1 MKGSL
6 KRLIT
11 TFMLLLHIVSLADG
25 IIPDIDR
32 SKNLQVDKAANG
44 VPLVNIEAPD
54 NNGTSHN
61 VYKDY
66 NVDGRGA
73 ILNNSKDLTNSQ
85 LGGLIYGNPNLQNSK
100 EASTI
105 INEVSGVNRSRIEGY
120 QEIAGKKANYILAN
134 PNGIYINGAG
144 FINTGNVT
152 LTTGSGNN
160 LQNPEKGKIEVTGK
174 GLDLRN
180 INKAEL
186 IARIGEL
193 SAPIYGGRINIVVNE
208 DGVGVKTQAPMYAEK
223 GDVVISSKGKVYL
236 KDTQA
241 KGDIKIS
248 STETEISEKLLAE
261 NGINIESGKTTN
273 SGQIQA
279 NKDITINGNVDSSNL
294 ISTNKDISI
303 SGNLKNSGNISS
315 TNLNTKNIENT
326 SKIAAGE
333 KLSSTKITSSGI
345 LSAKNI
351 STIDVFNLG
360 KLLANNINTKDLN
373 NSGEISSE
381 NLTTTNLE
389 NSNKINVKENI
400 KSDNIVNKT
409 NNSEI
414 SSKNLTINNLY
425 NKGNVKVVNNVSS
438 QSITNNGKLLVENT
452 VNSQNLINTA
462 TVQGKILD
470 IKNEISS
477 SGKILSDSI
486 TTKDISNSG
495 NISSKVITTQQLT
508 NSGEIISN
516 DLSSTNIAN
525 SKGIYVNGKIT
536 TDKIVNSNTIESQE
550 LKANNITNSGKL
562 LAVTK
567 IEAQNLENKLSNSEV
582 KTNSLNIANK
592 IMSDGNIV
600 SKDIITQNLVNNGSI
615 LSNNLT
621 VEKDITNTNSIFANE
636 KIIASNIF
644 NSNKLIAKNTETN
657 NLTNSGN
664 ITVKENLKTKDITN
678 SNSIKVGGNLN
689 TDNLKNSKDIE
700 ANNITIQK
708 SLDNTNGEISS
719 SNTTI
724 NASNI
729 KNSNGNIQAVKN
741 INITTANDL
750 SLDGN
755 YTANDTLNIKAK
767 SFENNIDLKNDGKI
781 TFNLSGN
788 LTNNKNI
795 SSTGN
800 LDINAQKIL
809 NSKNDSAIGSM
820 SNLSINVSL
829 LENKGNLLFGEGTE
843 NKLKTAGNITN
854 TGVIGSLGKLNI
866 EANNI
871 LNDKHIAS
879 NNDLVINTNSI
890 INKGLLYST
899 GNMKVDFKNNFLN
912 DKAEIYSSGDIIF
925 TGKEGTFI
933 NRIGD
938 IESEKNISIVA
949 KDIKN
954 LAEISGSHKVIGS
967 VSGNESNVDISK
979 LDIKKYNKLS
989 ADIVNDFFKQY
1000 IIIPRLQKSGINI
1013 DNKRVEIKA
1022 DEQRGSFFVLKKDDD
1037 GYYGAWDWEKD
1048 KSKAGVYLSSADK
1061 IESNYTSE
1069 MSTIK
1074 AGGNITLKATNDIE
1088 NLESNILANGDVNI
1102 TANQLINKNFDIAVK
1117 RKITLIR
1124 DIEYHGAAMH
1134 SLDWGKT
1141 YDHMGQKIYN
1151 HNEDKGNVII
1161 EDEVTSYVGTG
1172 KNAKIS
1178 AGGNIKIEANKVG
1191 NGILAKENVK
1201 VDSKNQNFDSTKVNK
1216 NDVSLDEINID
1227 KNTNVDSITLNKK
1240 NLEIREEID
1249 TKDYINLPKN
1259 DKGLFRIN
1267 NNIDNKPGFSYL
1279 VETNINFIDKS
1290 RFFGSE
1296 YFFKRIGFNPDRNI
1310 RLLGDSFYETKLI
1323 NKAILEGTGR
1333 RFLSGYKSDKEQMQ
1347 ALYDNAASEQ
1357 EDLNLSLGIALS
1369 KDQIA
1374 KLKKDIIWYVEEEV
1388 QGQKVLVPK
1397 VYLTRNTL
1405 SKLKDKNASIDA
1417 GQELNIT
1424 ADNITNTGNL
1434 SANNITITSDNLT
1447 NKSILGANK
1456 ASIDGNKV
1464 SITAENSMDNIGA
1477 DIKANEEL
1485 NITAKDISNLS
1496 TKRTNGYGLDTVTTG
1511 ENLASIQA
1519 KNITL
1524 DAKNDV
1530 QNTGANIK
1538 ADEKLDIKANNVKVD
1553 TIEESRY
1560 YHDGDSNNYLTI
1572 DNKSNIGSNIEAK
1585 NIDISTKKDIDI
1597 KGSNIVAKE
1606 EANIKADG
1614 DINIVSATDSRYH
1627 AHKETKKGK
1636 FGKSSSE
1643 ENISYATH
1651 NVASNIIGDKVN
1663 ITSGKD
1669 VSLLGSNVQANESG
1683 KIEARGNITQAG
1695 VKDINYHYEH
1705 TSKSRFGGLISKSTT
1720 SENYQENAIVS
1731 ATVAGDKGL
1740 TYDSKNNLILS
1751 GVKVVSSGSI
1761 DLKGKNVEINPLET
1775 KSYSKFEEKKKGF
1788 SAKVSLKG
1796 SNYSYGKDKFS
1807 DNSSTIIENSNEI
1820 VAGKKLTIEA
1830 DNKVKAK
1837 AVNIYSNDNISIS
1850 GNNGVEISSGKN
1862 IQEREIKQSSTR
1874 INTGI
1879 GIKSSIVNTVE
1890 NVKNIDKLADFSG
1903 DSYDI
1908 VNKAS
1913 NLVGA
1918 IKDGADAVNTILDPS
1933 YNGSQG
1939 AGTEN
1944 LSITDPKKYISVHS
1958 GVTRS
1963 KNEIK
1968 TYDEST
1974 NKSSITGKNIE
1985 INSKDKS
1992 VQIIG
1997 TDIAAK
2003 NLEISAKENIDISGA
2018 SEEHRSSNSS
2028 SSSGLSVSATLD
2040 KAPLTITANISGAQG
2055 RSNGTYNINSN
2066 IVVDEKF
2073 KTESENLNI
2082 SSSNIVADKVD
2093 IKAKNVVI
2101 ESKQDK
2107 TESKNS
2113 SYGASVSVAVSPAG
2127 VELKN
2132 ISVNGAKGKGKG
2144 SWTNAQTSVIAKNG
2158 GEITTDNFKD
2168 IGAIVGSENEKEK
2181 LKISAKTIEVK
2192 DLEDSNKYEN
2202 VGGGISLDF
2211 EENKPQVPNISVV
2224 HDKIDKEQITR
2235 ATAINTEIKVNN
2247 EIVKAEDLG
2256 FNTDI
2261 SNSQETTKDE
2271 ERHLDAELHTDLF
2284 NKSERNKLIEAKKK
2298 IETVVEN
2305 LGNSNRFKE
2314 GIAGVELDK
2323 FKNERQKE
2331 FNLINDTNI
2340 SLEDKQ
2346 RIVQDLYREF
2356 LRSKGYKGDIPEVIL
2371 TDEENSFSVDSKD
2384 KETGERRKERI
2395 FISINNL
2402 NNKDFS
2408 KIFVHEL
2415 AHMNTY
2421 DEGYLGEETSLYT
2434 RSKLEPDDKTKVF
2447 SEADKEKYLETLR
2460 AKYPKQKSLEEQYA
2474 EAKLVANKDR
2484 EHFFNKEVHD
2494 KYVSPN
2500 LNSKEIEELAKKFNV
2515 SKNKIEKNQ
2524 TQYIYYDFLDKN
2536 NRVFK
2541 DKKEF
2546 EKFQNEL
2553 KEKIKNEKD
2562 PKKREELEKQRF
2574 YKLEDEASVFHNIKL
2589 DKDNKPYIDA
2599 TFPNEKYVNNIG
2611 QEAVFDKKTGSWI
2624 KDGINNATYNIA
2636 GRDGTVKGFFY
2647 DNLFYHLFADE
2658 SDVNLWIKYD
2668 VGPNSKL
2675 TEVQRRQ
2682 LNEIGR
2688 RYYSDPI
2695 FRDYVNIRGKLNYR
2709 IYEDY
2714 TQMIEGDL

>member
-32 SKNLQVDKAANG
+32 SKNLNVDKAING
-44 VPLVNIEAPD
+44 VPLVNIEAPN
-54 NNGTSHN
+54 NNGISHN
-61 VYKDY
+61 VYKEY

-73 ILNNSKDLTNSQ
+73 ILNNSVDIVNSQ
-85 LGGLIYGNPNLQNSK
+85 LGGLIYGNPNFQNERR
-100 EASTI
+100 EANTI
-105 INEVSGVNRSRIEGY
+105 LNEVSGVNRSKIEGY

-193 SAPIYGGRINIVVNE
+193 SAPIYGGEEVNLKLGSQGQTNKPEYALDARELGSIYAGRINIVVNE
-208 DGVGVKTQAPMYAEK
+208 DGVGVKTQAPMQATK
-223 GDVVISSKGKVYL
+223 GDVVITSKGKVYL

-241 KGDIKIS
+241 KGDIKIA

-360 KLLANNINTKDLN
+360 KLLASNINTKDLN

-414 SSKNLTINNLY
+414 SSKNLTINNLD

-1061 IESNYTSE
+1061 IESNYKSE
-1069 MSTIK
+1069 ISTIK

-1178 AGGNIKIEANKVG
+1178 AGGNIKIEANKVV

-1249 TKDYINLPKN
+1249 TKDYINL
-1259 DKGLFRIN
+1259 
-1267 NNIDNKPGFSYL
+1267 
-1279 VETNINFIDKS
+1279 
-1290 RFFGSE
+1290 
-1296 YFFKRIGFNPDRNI
+1296 
-1310 RLLGDSFYETKLI
+1310 
-1323 NKAILEGTGR
+1323 
-1333 RFLSGYKSDKEQMQ
+1333 
-1347 ALYDNAASEQ
+1347 
-1357 EDLNLSLGIALS
+1357 
-1369 KDQIA
+1369 
-1374 KLKKDIIWYVEEEV
+1374 
-1388 QGQKVLVPK
+1388 
-1397 VYLTRNTL
+1397 
-1405 SKLKDKNASIDA
+1405 
-1417 GQELNIT
+1417 
-1424 ADNITNTGNL
+1424 
-1434 SANNITITSDNLT
+1434 
-1447 NKSILGANK
+1447 
-1456 ASIDGNKV
+1456 
-1464 SITAENSMDNIGA
+1464 
-1477 DIKANEEL
+1477 
-1485 NITAKDISNLS
+1485 
-1496 TKRTNGYGLDTVTTG
+1496 
-1511 ENLASIQA
+1511 
-1519 KNITL
+1519 
-1524 DAKNDV
+1524 
-1530 QNTGANIK
+1530 
-1538 ADEKLDIKANNVKVD
+1538 
-1553 TIEESRY
+1553 
-1560 YHDGDSNNYLTI
+1560 
-1572 DNKSNIGSNIEAK
+1572 
-1585 NIDISTKKDIDI
+1585 
-1597 KGSNIVAKE
+1597 
-1606 EANIKADG
+1606 
-1614 DINIVSATDSRYH
+1614 
-1627 AHKETKKGK
+1627 
-1636 FGKSSSE
+1636 
-1643 ENISYATH
+1643 
-1651 NVASNIIGDKVN
+1651 
-1663 ITSGKD
+1663 
-1669 VSLLGSNVQANESG
+1669 
-1683 KIEARGNITQAG
+1683 
-1695 VKDINYHYEH
+1695 
-1705 TSKSRFGGLISKSTT
+1705 
-1720 SENYQENAIVS
+1720 
-1731 ATVAGDKGL
+1731 
-1740 TYDSKNNLILS
+1740 
-1751 GVKVVSSGSI
+1751 
-1761 DLKGKNVEINPLET
+1761 
-1775 KSYSKFEEKKKGF
+1775 
-1788 SAKVSLKG
+1788 
-1796 SNYSYGKDKFS
+1796 
-1807 DNSSTIIENSNEI
+1807 
-1820 VAGKKLTIEA
+1820 
-1830 DNKVKAK
+1830 
-1837 AVNIYSNDNISIS
+1837 
-1850 GNNGVEISSGKN
+1850 
-1862 IQEREIKQSSTR
+1862 
-1874 INTGI
+1874 
-1879 GIKSSIVNTVE
+1879 
-1890 NVKNIDKLADFSG
+1890 
-1903 DSYDI
+1903 
-1908 VNKAS
+1908 
-1913 NLVGA
+1913 
-1918 IKDGADAVNTILDPS
+1918 
-1933 YNGSQG
+1933 
-1939 AGTEN
+1939 
-1944 LSITDPKKYISVHS
+1944 
-1958 GVTRS
+1958 
-1963 KNEIK
+1963 
-1968 TYDEST
+1968 
-1974 NKSSITGKNIE
+1974 
-1985 INSKDKS
+1985 
-1992 VQIIG
+1992 
-1997 TDIAAK
+1997 
-2003 NLEISAKENIDISGA
+2003 
-2018 SEEHRSSNSS
+2018 
-2028 SSSGLSVSATLD
+2028 
-2040 KAPLTITANISGAQG
+2040 
-2055 RSNGTYNINSN
+2055 
-2066 IVVDEKF
+2066 
-2073 KTESENLNI
+2073 
-2082 SSSNIVADKVD
+2082 
-2093 IKAKNVVI
+2093 
-2101 ESKQDK
+2101 
-2107 TESKNS
+2107 
-2113 SYGASVSVAVSPAG
+2113 
-2127 VELKN
+2127 
-2132 ISVNGAKGKGKG
+2132 
-2144 SWTNAQTSVIAKNG
+2144 
-2158 GEITTDNFKD
+2158 
-2168 IGAIVGSENEKEK
+2168 
-2181 LKISAKTIEVK
+2181 
-2192 DLEDSNKYEN
+2192 
-2202 VGGGISLDF
+2202 
-2211 EENKPQVPNISVV
+2211 
-2224 HDKIDKEQITR
+2224 
-2235 ATAINTEIKVNN
+2235 
-2247 EIVKAEDLG
+2247 
-2256 FNTDI
+2256 
-2261 SNSQETTKDE
+2261 
-2271 ERHLDAELHTDLF
+2271 
-2284 NKSERNKLIEAKKK
+2284 
-2298 IETVVEN
+2298 
-2305 LGNSNRFKE
+2305 
-2314 GIAGVELDK
+2314 
-2323 FKNERQKE
+2323 
-2331 FNLINDTNI
+2331 
-2340 SLEDKQ
+2340 
-2346 RIVQDLYREF
+2346 
-2356 LRSKGYKGDIPEVIL
+2356 
-2371 TDEENSFSVDSKD
+2371 
-2384 KETGERRKERI
+2384 
-2395 FISINNL
+2395 
-2402 NNKDFS
+2402 
-2408 KIFVHEL
+2408 
-2415 AHMNTY
+2415 
-2421 DEGYLGEETSLYT
+2421 
-2434 RSKLEPDDKTKVF
+2434 
-2447 SEADKEKYLETLR
+2447 
-2460 AKYPKQKSLEEQYA
+2460 
-2474 EAKLVANKDR
+2474 
-2484 EHFFNKEVHD
+2484 
-2494 KYVSPN
+2494 
-2500 LNSKEIEELAKKFNV
+2500 
-2515 SKNKIEKNQ
+2515 
-2524 TQYIYYDFLDKN
+2524 
-2536 NRVFK
+2536 
-2541 DKKEF
+2541 
-2546 EKFQNEL
+2546 
-2553 KEKIKNEKD
+2553 
-2562 PKKREELEKQRF
+2562 
-2574 YKLEDEASVFHNIKL
+2574 
-2589 DKDNKPYIDA
+2589 
-2599 TFPNEKYVNNIG
+2599 
-2611 QEAVFDKKTGSWI
+2611 
-2624 KDGINNATYNIA
+2624 
-2636 GRDGTVKGFFY
+2636 
-2647 DNLFYHLFADE
+2647 
-2658 SDVNLWIKYD
+2658 
-2668 VGPNSKL
+2668 
-2675 TEVQRRQ
+2675 
-2682 LNEIGR
+2682 
-2688 RYYSDPI
+2688 
-2695 FRDYVNIRGKLNYR
+2695 
-2709 IYEDY
+2709 
-2714 TQMIEGDL
+2714 

>member
-6 KRLIT
+6 KRLIA

-32 SKNLQVDKAANG
+32 SKNLNVDKAING
-44 VPLVNIEAPD
+44 VSLVNIEAPN
-54 NNGTSHN
+54 NNGISHN
-61 VYKDY
+61 VYKEY

-73 ILNNSKDLTNSQ
+73 ILNNSVDIVNSQ
-85 LGGLIYGNPNLQNSK
+85 LGGLIYGNPNFQNERR
-100 EASTI
+100 EANTI
-105 INEVSGVNRSRIEGY
+105 LNEVSGVNRSKIEGY

-134 PNGIYINGAG
+134 PNGIFVNSAG

-160 LQNPEKGKIEVTGK
+160 LQSPEKGTIEVAGK

-186 IARIGEL
+186 IARVAEL
-193 SAPIYGGRINIVVNE
+193 SAPIYGGEEVNLKLGSQGQPNKPEYALDARELGSIYAGRINIVVNE
-208 DGVGVKTQAPMYAEK
+208 DGVGVKTEAPMYAEK

-248 STETEISEKLLAE
+248 STETEIRDKLVAE
-261 NGINIESGKTTN
+261 NTINIESKKTKN

-279 NKDITINGNVDSSNL
+279 NKDITINGDVDSSNL

-315 TNLNTKNIENT
+315 TNLNTKDIENT
-326 SKIAAGE
+326 NKIAVGE

-414 SSKNLTINNLY
+414 SSKNLTINNLD

-644 NSNKLIAKNTETN
+644 NSNKLIAKNAETN

-700 ANNITIQK
+700 ANNIIIQK

-890 INKGLLYST
+890 TNKGLLYST
-899 GNMKVDFKNNFLN
+899 DNMTVDFKDNFLN
-912 DKAEIYSSGDIIF
+912 DNAEIYSSENITI
-925 TGKEGTFI
+925 TGKDGTFT
-933 NRIGD
+933 NKVGD

-989 ADIVNDFFKQY
+989 ADIVNSFFKEY
-1000 IIIPRLQKSGINI
+1000 IIKKVAKDKNLYIVERNI
-1013 DNKRVEIKA
+1013 KTT
-1022 DEQRGSFFVLKKDDD
+1022 EQGGSFSEPRHGQDYD

-1061 IESNYTSE
+1061 IESNYKSE

-1447 NKSILGANK
+1447 NKTILGANK
-1456 ASIDGNKV
+1456 ASIDGNTVNIIAKNLV
-1464 SITAENSMDNIGA
+1464 DNIGA
-1477 DIKANEEL
+1477 DIKAKENL
-1485 NITAKDISNLS
+1485 TIKAKDISNLS

-1530 QNTGANIK
+1530 QNTGASIK

-1585 NIDISTKKDIDI
+1585 NIDITAKKDIDI

-1614 DINIVSATDSRYH
+1614 DINVVSATDSRYY
-1627 AHKETKKGK
+1627 AHKETNKGK

-1643 ENISYATH
+1643 KSVAYATR
-1651 NVASNIIGDKVN
+1651 NVASNVIGDKVN
-1663 ITSGKD
+1663 ITSEKD

-1788 SAKVSLKG
+1788 SAKVGLKG

-1879 GIKSSIVNTVE
+1879 GVKSSIVNTIE

-1918 IKDGADAVNTILDPS
+1918 IRDGADAVNTILDPS

-1939 AGTEN
+1939 AGTKN

-1958 GVTRS
+1958 EISRS
-1963 KNEIK
+1963 KSEIK

-2055 RSNGTYNINSN
+2055 RSNGTYNTNSN

-2093 IKAKNVVI
+2093 IKAKNIVI

-2132 ISVNGAKGKGKG
+2132 ISVNGTKGKGKG
-2144 SWTNAQTSVIAKNG
+2144 SWTSAQTSVIAKNG

-2202 VGGGISLDF
+2202 VGGGISLGF

-2224 HDKIDKEQITR
+2224 HDKIDKKQITR
-2235 ATAINTEIKVNN
+2235 ATALNTEISLNGK
-2247 EIVKAEDLG
+2247 EEKAEDLG

-2261 SNSQETTKDE
+2261 SNSQETTKDKE
-2271 ERHLDAELHTDLF
+2271 KHLNAELHTDLF

-2331 FNLINDTNI
+2331 FNLINDQNI
-2340 SLEDKQ
+2340 SLEDKR
-2346 RIVQDLYREF
+2346 RIVQDLYRDF

-2384 KETGERRKERI
+2384 KETGEKRKERI

-2408 KIFVHEL
+2408 KVFVHEL

-2434 RSKLEPDDKTKVF
+2434 RSKLEPDDKTKIF
-2447 SEADKEKYLETLR
+2447 SEADKEKYLESLR
-2460 AKYPKQKSLEEQYA
+2460 TKYPNTKSLEEQYA
-2474 EAKLVANKDR
+2474 EAKLVPEKDR
-2484 EHFFNKEVHD
+2484 EHWAVGISGNISLAFIGRVNFGVTDFYVYNENNGD
-2494 KYVSPN
+2494 KYYAESKDIGIGLGIPGAGISGSVVFLKNVNTSQEIDGYSFVSGASVTV
-2500 LNSKEIEELAKKFNV
+2500 LNGELIYDNKTKELAGIRIGISASVGVIPGFDLYGSVDSSILTKSKKLSDSQTVDQANLERNV
-2515 SKNKIEKNQ
+2515 NKLMKLANNKNEAQKN
-2524 TQYIYYDFLDKN
+2524 ISEIN
-2536 NRVFK
+2536 NTI
-2541 DKKEF
+2541 
-2546 EKFQNEL
+2546 L
-2553 KEKIKNEKD
+2553 KIKNILERN
-2562 PKKREELEKQRF
+2562 KKRWK
-2574 YKLEDEASVFHNIKL
+2574 
-2589 DKDNKPYIDA
+2589 
-2599 TFPNEKYVNNIG
+2599 
-2611 QEAVFDKKTGSWI
+2611 
-2624 KDGINNATYNIA
+2624 
-2636 GRDGTVKGFFY
+2636 
-2647 DNLFYHLFADE
+2647 
-2658 SDVNLWIKYD
+2658 
-2668 VGPNSKL
+2668 
-2675 TEVQRRQ
+2675 
-2682 LNEIGR
+2682 
-2688 RYYSDPI
+2688 
-2695 FRDYVNIRGKLNYR
+2695 
-2709 IYEDY
+2709 
-2714 TQMIEGDL
+2714 

>member
-6 KRLIT
+6 KRLIAI
-11 TFMLLLHIVSLADG
+11 FMLFLHIVSLADG
-25 IIPDIDR
+25 IVPDIDR
-32 SKNLQVDKAANG
+32 SKNLNVDKAING
-44 VPLVNIEAPD
+44 VPLVNIEAPN
-54 NNGTSHN
+54 NNGISHN
-61 VYKDY
+61 VYKEY

-73 ILNNSKDLTNSQ
+73 ILNNSVDIANSQ
-85 LGGLIYGNPNLQNSK
+85 LGGLIYGNPNFQNERR
-100 EASTI
+100 EANTI
-105 INEVSGVNRSRIEGY
+105 LNEVSGVNRSKIEGY

-134 PNGIYINGAG
+134 PNGIFVNSAG

-160 LQNPEKGKIEVTGK
+160 LQNPEKGIIEVAGK

-186 IARIGEL
+186 IARVAEL
-193 SAPIYGGRINIVVNE
+193 SAPIYGGEEVNLKLGSQGQSNKPEYALDARELGSIYAGRINIVVNE
-208 DGVGVKTQAPMYAEK
+208 DGVGVKTEAPMYAEK

-248 STETEISEKLLAE
+248 STETEIRDKLVAE
-261 NGINIESGKTTN
+261 NTINIESKKTKN

-279 NKDITINGNVDSSNL
+279 NKDITINGDVDSSNL

-315 TNLNTKNIENT
+315 TNLNTKDIENT
-326 SKIAAGE
+326 NKIAVGE

-414 SSKNLTINNLY
+414 SSKNLTINNLD

-644 NSNKLIAKNTETN
+644 NSNKLIAKNAETN

-700 ANNITIQK
+700 ANNIIIQK

-890 INKGLLYST
+890 TNKGLLYST
-899 GNMKVDFKNNFLN
+899 DNMTVDFKDNFLN
-912 DKAEIYSSGDIIF
+912 DNAEIYSSENITI
-925 TGKEGTFI
+925 TGKDGTFT
-933 NRIGD
+933 NKVGD

-989 ADIVNDFFKQY
+989 ADIVNSFFKEY
-1000 IIIPRLQKSGINI
+1000 IIKKVAKDKNLYIVERNI
-1013 DNKRVEIKA
+1013 KTT
-1022 DEQRGSFFVLKKDDD
+1022 EQGGSFSEPRHGQDYD

-1061 IESNYTSE
+1061 IESNYKSE

-1357 EDLNLSLGIALS
+1357 ADLNLSVGIALS
-1369 KDQIA
+1369 KEQIA

-1447 NKSILGANK
+1447 NKTILGANK
-1456 ASIDGNKV
+1456 ASIDGNTVNIIAKNLV
-1464 SITAENSMDNIGA
+1464 DNIGA
-1477 DIKANEEL
+1477 DIKAKENL
-1485 NITAKDISNLS
+1485 TIKAKDISNLS

-1530 QNTGANIK
+1530 QNTGASIK

-1585 NIDISTKKDIDI
+1585 NIDITAKKDIDI

-1614 DINIVSATDSRYH
+1614 DINVVSATDSRYY
-1627 AHKETKKGK
+1627 AHKETNKGK

-1643 ENISYATH
+1643 KSVAYATR
-1651 NVASNIIGDKVN
+1651 NVASNVIGDKVN
-1663 ITSGKD
+1663 ITSEKD

-1740 TYDSKNNLILS
+1740 TYDSRNNLILS

-1761 DLKGKNVEINPLET
+1761 DLKGKDVEINPLET

-1796 SNYSYGKDKFS
+1796 ANYSYGKDKFS

-1874 INTGI
+1874 INMGV
-1879 GIKSSIVNTVE
+1879 GVKSSIVNTVE

-1918 IKDGADAVNTILDPS
+1918 IRDGADAVNTILDPS

-1939 AGTEN
+1939 AGTKN

-1958 GVTRS
+1958 EISRS
-1963 KNEIK
+1963 KSEIK

-2055 RSNGTYNINSN
+2055 RSNGTYNTNSN

-2132 ISVNGAKGKGKG
+2132 ISVNGTKGKGKG
-2144 SWTNAQTSVIAKNG
+2144 SWTSAQTSVIAKNG

-2202 VGGGISLDF
+2202 VGGGISLGF

-2224 HDKIDKEQITR
+2224 HDKIDKKQITR

-2261 SNSQETTKDE
+2261 SNSQETTKDKE
-2271 ERHLDAELHTDLF
+2271 KHLNAELHTDLF

-2331 FNLINDTNI
+2331 FNLINDQNI
-2340 SLEDKQ
+2340 SLEDKR
-2346 RIVQDLYREF
+2346 RIVQDLYRDF

-2371 TDEENSFSVDSKD
+2371 TDGENSFSVDSKD
-2384 KETGERRKERI
+2384 KETGEKRKERI

-2408 KIFVHEL
+2408 KVFVHEL

-2434 RSKLEPDDKTKVF
+2434 RSKLEPDDKTKIF
-2447 SEADKEKYLETLR
+2447 SEADKEKYLESLR
-2460 AKYPKQKSLEEQYA
+2460 TKYPNTKSLEEQYA
-2474 EAKLVANKDR
+2474 EAKLVPEKDR
-2484 EHFFNKEVHD
+2484 EHWAVGISGNISLAFIGRVNFGVTDFYVYNENNGD
-2494 KYVSPN
+2494 KYYAESKDIGIGLGIPGAGISGSVVFLKNVNTSQEIDGYSFVSGASVTV
-2500 LNSKEIEELAKKFNV
+2500 LNGELIYDNKTKELAGIRIGISASVGVIPGFDLYGSVDSSILTKSKKLSDSQTVDQANLERNV
-2515 SKNKIEKNQ
+2515 NKLMKLANNKNEAQKN
-2524 TQYIYYDFLDKN
+2524 ISEIN
-2536 NRVFK
+2536 NTI
-2541 DKKEF
+2541 
-2546 EKFQNEL
+2546 L
-2553 KEKIKNEKD
+2553 KIKNILERN
-2562 PKKREELEKQRF
+2562 KKRWK
-2574 YKLEDEASVFHNIKL
+2574 
-2589 DKDNKPYIDA
+2589 
-2599 TFPNEKYVNNIG
+2599 
-2611 QEAVFDKKTGSWI
+2611 
-2624 KDGINNATYNIA
+2624 
-2636 GRDGTVKGFFY
+2636 
-2647 DNLFYHLFADE
+2647 
-2658 SDVNLWIKYD
+2658 
-2668 VGPNSKL
+2668 
-2675 TEVQRRQ
+2675 
-2682 LNEIGR
+2682 
-2688 RYYSDPI
+2688 
-2695 FRDYVNIRGKLNYR
+2695 
-2709 IYEDY
+2709 
-2714 TQMIEGDL
+2714 

>member
-6 KRLIT
+6 KRLIA

-32 SKNLQVDKAANG
+32 SKNLNVDKAING
-44 VPLVNIEAPD
+44 VSLVNIEAPN
-54 NNGTSHN
+54 NNGISHN
-61 VYKDY
+61 VYKEY

-73 ILNNSKDLTNSQ
+73 VLNNSVDIVNSQ
-85 LGGLIYGNPNLQNSK
+85 LGGLIYGNPNFQNERR
-100 EASTI
+100 EANTI
-105 INEVSGVNRSRIEGY
+105 LNEVSGVNRSKIEGY

-134 PNGIYINGAG
+134 PNGIFVNSAG

-160 LQNPEKGKIEVTGK
+160 LQSPEKGTIEVAGK

-186 IARIGEL
+186 IARVAEL
-193 SAPIYGGRINIVVNE
+193 SAPIYGGEEVNLKLGSQGQPNKPEYALDARELGSIYAGRINIVVNE
-208 DGVGVKTQAPMYAEK
+208 DGVGVKTEAPMYAEK

-248 STETEISEKLLAE
+248 STETEIRDKLVAE
-261 NGINIESGKTTN
+261 NTINIESKKTKN

-279 NKDITINGNVDSSNL
+279 NKDITINGDVDSSNL

-315 TNLNTKNIENT
+315 TNLNTKDIENT
-326 SKIAAGE
+326 NKIAVGE

-414 SSKNLTINNLY
+414 SSKNLTINNLD

-644 NSNKLIAKNTETN
+644 NSNKLIAKNAETN

-700 ANNITIQK
+700 ANNIIIQK

-890 INKGLLYST
+890 TNKGLLYST
-899 GNMKVDFKNNFLN
+899 DNMTVDFKDNFLN
-912 DKAEIYSSGDIIF
+912 DNAEIYSSENITI
-925 TGKEGTFI
+925 TGKDGTFT
-933 NRIGD
+933 NKVGD

-989 ADIVNDFFKQY
+989 ADIVNSFFKEY
-1000 IIIPRLQKSGINI
+1000 IIKKVAKDKNLYIVERNI
-1013 DNKRVEIKA
+1013 KTT
-1022 DEQRGSFFVLKKDDD
+1022 EQGGSFSEPRHGQDYD

-1061 IESNYTSE
+1061 IESNYKSE

-1191 NGILAKENVK
+1191 NGIETKENVSVNFENQKATSTNVGKNSVNLDK
-1201 VDSKNQNFDSTKVNK
+1201 VD
-1216 NDVSLDEINID
+1216 ID
-1227 KNTNVDSITLNKK
+1227 KKNTNVDEIVLNKK
-1240 NLEIREEID
+1240 NLEPKEEID

-1357 EDLNLSLGIALS
+1357 ADLNLSVGIALS
-1369 KDQIA
+1369 KEQIA

-1447 NKSILGANK
+1447 NKTILGANK
-1456 ASIDGNKV
+1456 ASIDGNTVNIIAKNLV
-1464 SITAENSMDNIGA
+1464 DNIGA
-1477 DIKANEEL
+1477 DIKAKENL
-1485 NITAKDISNLS
+1485 TIKAKDISNLS

-1530 QNTGANIK
+1530 QNTGASIK

-1585 NIDISTKKDIDI
+1585 NIDITAKKDIDI

-1614 DINIVSATDSRYH
+1614 DINVVSATDSRYY
-1627 AHKETKKGK
+1627 AHKETNKGK

-1643 ENISYATH
+1643 KSVAYATR
-1651 NVASNIIGDKVN
+1651 NVASNVIGDKVN
-1663 ITSGKD
+1663 ITSEKD

-1761 DLKGKNVEINPLET
+1761 DLKGKDVEINPLET

-1788 SAKVSLKG
+1788 SAKVGLKG

-1820 VAGKKLTIEA
+1820 VAGKRLTIEA

-1890 NVKNIDKLADFSG
+1890 NVKNVDKLADFSG

-1918 IKDGADAVNTILDPS
+1918 IRDGADAVNTILDPS

-1939 AGTEN
+1939 AGTKN

-1958 GVTRS
+1958 EISRS
-1963 KNEIK
+1963 KSEIK

-2018 SEEHRSSNSS
+2018 REEHRSSNSS

-2055 RSNGTYNINSN
+2055 RSNGTYNTNSN

-2093 IKAKNVVI
+2093 IKAKNIVI

-2132 ISVNGAKGKGKG
+2132 ISVNGTKGKGKG
-2144 SWTNAQTSVIAKNG
+2144 SWTSAQTSVIAKNG

-2202 VGGGISLDF
+2202 VGGGISLGF

-2224 HDKIDKEQITR
+2224 HDKIDKKQITR
-2235 ATAINTEIKVNN
+2235 ATALNTEISLNGK
-2247 EIVKAEDLG
+2247 EEKAEDLG

-2261 SNSQETTKDE
+2261 SNSQETTKDKE
-2271 ERHLDAELHTDLF
+2271 KHLNAELHTDLF

-2331 FNLINDTNI
+2331 FNLINDQNI
-2340 SLEDKQ
+2340 SLEDKR
-2346 RIVQDLYREF
+2346 RIVQDLYRDF

-2384 KETGERRKERI
+2384 KETGEKRKERI

-2408 KIFVHEL
+2408 KVFVHEL

-2434 RSKLEPDDKTKVF
+2434 RSKLEPDDKTKIF
-2447 SEADKEKYLETLR
+2447 SEADKEKYLESLR
-2460 AKYPKQKSLEEQYA
+2460 TKYPNTKSLEEQYA
-2474 EAKLVANKDR
+2474 EAKLVPEKDR
-2484 EHFFNKEVHD
+2484 EHWAVGISGNISLAFIGRVNFGVTDFYVYNENNGD
-2494 KYVSPN
+2494 KYYAESKDIGIGLGIPGAGISGSVVFLKNVNTSQEIDGYSFVSGASVTV
-2500 LNSKEIEELAKKFNV
+2500 LNGELIYDNKTKELAGIRIGISASVGVIPGFDLYGSVDSSILTKSKKLSDSQTVDQANLERNV
-2515 SKNKIEKNQ
+2515 NKLMKLANNKNEAQKN
-2524 TQYIYYDFLDKN
+2524 ISEIN
-2536 NRVFK
+2536 NTI
-2541 DKKEF
+2541 
-2546 EKFQNEL
+2546 L
-2553 KEKIKNEKD
+2553 KIKNILERN
-2562 PKKREELEKQRF
+2562 KKRWK
-2574 YKLEDEASVFHNIKL
+2574 
-2589 DKDNKPYIDA
+2589 
-2599 TFPNEKYVNNIG
+2599 
-2611 QEAVFDKKTGSWI
+2611 
-2624 KDGINNATYNIA
+2624 
-2636 GRDGTVKGFFY
+2636 
-2647 DNLFYHLFADE
+2647 
-2658 SDVNLWIKYD
+2658 
-2668 VGPNSKL
+2668 
-2675 TEVQRRQ
+2675 
-2682 LNEIGR
+2682 
-2688 RYYSDPI
+2688 
-2695 FRDYVNIRGKLNYR
+2695 
-2709 IYEDY
+2709 
-2714 TQMIEGDL
+2714 

>member
-25 IIPDIDR
+25 IVPDNGG

-1890 NVKNIDKLADFSG
+1890 NVKNVDKLADFSG

-1985 INSKDKS
+1985 INSKNKS

-2132 ISVNGAKGKGKG
+2132 ISVNGTKGKGKG
-2144 SWTNAQTSVIAKNG
+2144 SWTSAQTSVIAKNG

-2235 ATAINTEIKVNN
+2235 ATALNTEIKVNN

>member
-6 KRLIT
+6 KRVIAI
-11 TFMLLLHIVSLADG
+11 FMLFLHIVSLADG

-32 SKNLQVDKAANG
+32 SKNLNVDKAING
-44 VPLVNIEAPD
+44 VPLVNIEAPN
-54 NNGTSHN
+54 NNGISHN
-61 VYKDY
+61 VYKEY

-73 ILNNSKDLTNSQ
+73 ILNNSVDIVNSQ
-85 LGGLIYGNPNLQNSK
+85 LGGLIYGNPNFQNERR
-100 EASTI
+100 EANTI
-105 INEVSGVNRSRIEGY
+105 LNEVSGVNRSKIEGY

-134 PNGIYINGAG
+134 PNGIFVNSAG
-144 FINTGNVT
+144 FINTSNVT
-152 LTTGSGNN
+152 LTTGSENN
-160 LQNPEKGKIEVTGK
+160 LQNPEKGTIEIAGK

-186 IARIGEL
+186 IARVAEL
-193 SAPIYGGRINIVVNE
+193 SAPIYGGEEVNLKLGSQGQSNKPEYALDARELGSIYAGRINIVVNE
-208 DGVGVKTQAPMYAEK
+208 DGVGVKTEAPMYAEK

-279 NKDITINGNVDSSNL
+279 NKDITINGDVDSSNL

-315 TNLNTKNIENT
+315 TNLNTKDIENT

-360 KLLANNINTKDLN
+360 KLLASNINTKDLN

-414 SSKNLTINNLY
+414 SSKNLTINNLD

-1061 IESNYTSE
+1061 IESNYKSE
-1069 MSTIK
+1069 ISTIK

-1178 AGGNIKIEANKVG
+1178 AGGNIKIEANKVV

-1530 QNTGANIK
+1530 QNTGASIK

-1585 NIDISTKKDIDI
+1585 NIDITAKKDIDI

-1614 DINIVSATDSRYH
+1614 DINVVSATDSRYY
-1627 AHKETKKGK
+1627 AHKETNKGK

-1643 ENISYATH
+1643 KSVAYATR
-1651 NVASNIIGDKVN
+1651 NVASNVIGDKVN
-1663 ITSGKD
+1663 ITSEKD

-1740 TYDSKNNLILS
+1740 TYDSRNNLILS

-1761 DLKGKNVEINPLET
+1761 DLKGKDVEINPLET

-1796 SNYSYGKDKFS
+1796 ANYSYGKDKFS

-1820 VAGKKLTIEA
+1820 VAGKRLTIEA

-1890 NVKNIDKLADFSG
+1890 NVKNVDKLADFSG

-1918 IKDGADAVNTILDPS
+1918 IRDGADAVNTILDPS

-1939 AGTEN
+1939 AGTKN

-1963 KNEIK
+1963 KSEIK

-2018 SEEHRSSNSS
+2018 REEHRSSNSS

-2055 RSNGTYNINSN
+2055 RSNGTYNTNSN

-2093 IKAKNVVI
+2093 IKAKNIVI

-2144 SWTNAQTSVIAKNG
+2144 SWTSAQTSVIAKNG
-2158 GEITTDNFKD
+2158 GEIITDNFKD

-2202 VGGGISLDF
+2202 VGGGISLGF

-2224 HDKIDKEQITR
+2224 HDKIDKKQITR

-2261 SNSQETTKDE
+2261 SNSQETTKDKE
-2271 ERHLDAELHTDLF
+2271 KHLNAELHTDLF

-2331 FNLINDTNI
+2331 FNLINDQNI
-2340 SLEDKQ
+2340 SLEDKR
-2346 RIVQDLYREF
+2346 RIVQDLYRDF

-2384 KETGERRKERI
+2384 KETGEKRKERI

-2408 KIFVHEL
+2408 KVFVHEL

-2447 SEADKEKYLETLR
+2447 SEADKEKYLESLR
-2460 AKYPKQKSLEEQYA
+2460 TKYPNTKSLEEQYA
-2474 EAKLVANKDR
+2474 EAKLVPEKDR
-2484 EHFFNKEVHD
+2484 EHWAVGISGNISLAFIGRVNFGVTDFYVYNENNGD
-2494 KYVSPN
+2494 KYYAESKDIGIGLGIPGAGISGSVVFLKNVNTSQEIDGYSFVSGASVTV
-2500 LNSKEIEELAKKFNV
+2500 LNGELIYDNKTKELAGIRIGISASVGVIPGFDLYGSVDSSILTKSKKLSDSQTVDQANLERNV
-2515 SKNKIEKNQ
+2515 NKLMKLANNKNEAQKN
-2524 TQYIYYDFLDKN
+2524 ISEIN
-2536 NRVFK
+2536 NTI
-2541 DKKEF
+2541 
-2546 EKFQNEL
+2546 L
-2553 KEKIKNEKD
+2553 KIKNILERN
-2562 PKKREELEKQRF
+2562 KKRWK
-2574 YKLEDEASVFHNIKL
+2574 
-2589 DKDNKPYIDA
+2589 
-2599 TFPNEKYVNNIG
+2599 
-2611 QEAVFDKKTGSWI
+2611 
-2624 KDGINNATYNIA
+2624 
-2636 GRDGTVKGFFY
+2636 
-2647 DNLFYHLFADE
+2647 
-2658 SDVNLWIKYD
+2658 
-2668 VGPNSKL
+2668 
-2675 TEVQRRQ
+2675 
-2682 LNEIGR
+2682 
-2688 RYYSDPI
+2688 
-2695 FRDYVNIRGKLNYR
+2695 
-2709 IYEDY
+2709 
-2714 TQMIEGDL
+2714 

>member
-1890 NVKNIDKLADFSG
+1890 NVKNVDKLADFSG

-1985 INSKDKS
+1985 INSKNKS

-2132 ISVNGAKGKGKG
+2132 ISVNGTKGKGKG
-2144 SWTNAQTSVIAKNG
+2144 SWTSAQTSVIAKNG
-2158 GEITTDNFKD
+2158 GEIITDNFKD